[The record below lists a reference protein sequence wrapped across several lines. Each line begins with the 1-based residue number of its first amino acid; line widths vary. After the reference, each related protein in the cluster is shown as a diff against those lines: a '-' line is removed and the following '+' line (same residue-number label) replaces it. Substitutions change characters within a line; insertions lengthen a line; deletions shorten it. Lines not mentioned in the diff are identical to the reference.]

1 MTFDYTDIVASV
13 KLDEKTFKRFIRFD
27 TFVVRKKWIRPAV
40 FSLILIAAGLVILFT
55 RGEKSGVIAAILL
68 AAGIIL
74 SLACAGA
81 FLLRVNRQAARANLE
96 PARPVYTI
104 TMWDEGVLIA
114 NDQQEEEPQEITWDS
129 IHKAFRRNGCIYLYV
144 TTAKA
149 FLLPSKQADAP
160 DHEVW
165 DFIRKRLGEDKC
177 KG

>member
-1 MTFDYTDIVASV
+1 M
-13 KLDEKTFKRFIRFD
+13 
-27 TFVVRKKWIRPAV
+27 RKKWIRPAV

-96 PARPVYTI
+96 PARPVYTV

-144 TTAKA
+144 TPAKA